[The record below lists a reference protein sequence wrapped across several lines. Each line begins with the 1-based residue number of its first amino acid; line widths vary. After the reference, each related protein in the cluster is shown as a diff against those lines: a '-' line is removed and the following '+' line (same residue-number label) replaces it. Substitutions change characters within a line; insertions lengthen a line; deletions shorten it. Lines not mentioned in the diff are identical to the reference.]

1 MSKPCSFDY
10 TFTGTGNSRSSPLKS
25 RVGKTALMSTTA
37 VTSDTLPA
45 PETNRLVW
53 VDLLRIAASVLIVAL
68 NLTSVQLRNLPVSAP
83 GWQTINLYLGL
94 ARAATPLFTMVAGI
108 LFLGLGKQRT
118 LRQLFHG
125 PVRKIV
131 VIYVVWSVIYAVFTI
146 LTNPANAG
154 TLPGRFVS
162 LVISS
167 HYHLWFLPVLISL
180 YLLSPFLQLIVDRG
194 GSGSLRYAFVLLIL
208 GLLGHTMVLSGDFL
222 PMADWV
228 STIAEKFPVGKVLL
242 FAGYFLMSVYL
253 RQHFSPN
260 RTLRAVIYVLGLLG
274 VLANAA
280 VTNLASQRLGAT
292 DLRFSDPLSIMTFFV
307 AGAVFLLFKS
317 QVSKIPFN
325 ERARCLIA
333 NVSRLPLG
341 VFLIHPLIIYI
352 LEKVFGLSLLSFNP
366 IFSVPLLTLAVFILS
381 AAVIYAIKKAPFLC
395 WMA

>member
-1 MSKPCSFDY
+1 
-10 TFTGTGNSRSSPLKS
+10 
-25 RVGKTALMSTTA
+25 MSTTA

-194 GSGSLRYAFVLLIL
+194 AAVPQIRVVLLISC
-208 GLLGHTMVLSGDFL
+208 LLGHTMVLSETFSDGGL
-222 PMADWV
+222 V
-228 STIAEKFPVGKVLL
+228 STIAENSRSEKFC
-242 FAGYFLMSVYL
+242 S
-253 RQHFSPN
+253 
-260 RTLRAVIYVLGLLG
+260 
-274 VLANAA
+274 
-280 VTNLASQRLGAT
+280 
-292 DLRFSDPLSIMTFFV
+292 
-307 AGAVFLLFKS
+307 
-317 QVSKIPFN
+317 
-325 ERARCLIA
+325 
-333 NVSRLPLG
+333 LPD
-341 VFLIHPLIIYI
+341 
-352 LEKVFGLSLLSFNP
+352 
-366 IFSVPLLTLAVFILS
+366 IFS
-381 AAVIYAIKKAPFLC
+381 
-395 WMA
+395 